1 MPLTADDFAALYD
14 RHARTLVLFFQRRTY
29 DPEAAVDL
37 MAETFAAAFHDRRG
51 FRGKGGDDAA
61 AWLYGIARHKLAAYY
76 RRGAVER
83 RALSRLGVERR
94 GLTEEEIE
102 RIEQL
107 ADTAALRGEV
117 AQALGALSADLR
129 EALELRVVQER
140 PYAEVA
146 ELLRIS
152 EPTARQRVSRALRTL
167 GRELAVEEP

>member
-1 MPLTADDFAALYD
+1 MPLTADDFADLYD

-37 MAETFAAAFHDRRG
+37 MAETFATAFHDRRA
-51 FRGKGGDDAA
+51 FRGPEPA

-94 GLTEEEIE
+94 ALTETELE

-107 ADTAALRGEV
+107 ADTAALRDEI
-117 AQALGALSADLR
+117 AQAMDGLSADLR
-129 EALELRVVQER
+129 AALELRVVEER
-140 PYAEVA
+140 PYEEVA
-146 ELLRIS
+146 RLLRIS
-152 EPTARQRVSRALRTL
+152 EQAARQRVSRALRAL